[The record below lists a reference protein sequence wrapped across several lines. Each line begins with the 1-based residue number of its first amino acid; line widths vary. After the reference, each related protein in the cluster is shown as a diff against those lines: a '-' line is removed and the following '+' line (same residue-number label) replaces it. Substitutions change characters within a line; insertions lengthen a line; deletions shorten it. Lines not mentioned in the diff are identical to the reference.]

1 MVQQQKQEKYIKEII
16 DIKITDGKEKDGAS
30 ISDRFSIYSTERS
43 ESSAEGY
50 VPDLQWTEE
59 EERAVVNKI
68 DIRLMSFVLLMTFV
82 LNMDRTNISN
92 AISDNLP
99 ADLGFGING
108 VNTGTLVHSIVF
120 TVGTLFTNPIVK
132 RVGAHKWI
140 PILMNSWAIVT
151 WAHALIH
158 NFSGYIAVRLFVA
171 LTEAGFIPASLTY
184 LTGWYKTNE
193 LATRL
198 AWFWGIQSFASAFSG
213 LISFGIFRM
222 AGIGGLYGW
231 KWLFIIDGIF
241 THIVGIIA
249 FFYVPGSPATTA
261 GLLRGKNGWFTE
273 RERNIAVT
281 RVIRDDKTKKEQYER
296 ITWHD
301 VKISVTDTK
310 LWVHL
315 LITFVGI
322 MPHTPVGTYLPTLI
336 KGYGFDVTTSNLLTV
351 PSFFIGLV
359 ISIIVAK
366 SADRYGNYAL
376 HALIGCIWS
385 MVGFLV
391 LQFLPDN
398 AGRWSFYAAALF
410 VASTPSWH
418 GMQIAWMSSNLAPVG
433 KRTIAL
439 GAVIGSANI
448 CGVPGSQIYQASDA
462 PRFHVGN
469 WVNFGLMTIA
479 GIFFIFQ
486 RTRYSLTNKIRANK
500 WNAMSD
506 NDKKEYLRTTKSEGS
521 NRLDFRFRL

>member
-1 MVQQQKQEKYIKEII
+1 
-16 DIKITDGKEKDGAS
+16 
-30 ISDRFSIYSTERS
+30 
-43 ESSAEGY
+43 
-50 VPDLQWTEE
+50 
-59 EERAVVNKI
+59 
-68 DIRLMSFVLLMTFV
+68 
-82 LNMDRTNISN
+82 
-92 AISDNLP
+92 
-99 ADLGFGING
+99 
-108 VNTGTLVHSIVF
+108 
-120 TVGTLFTNPIVK
+120 
-132 RVGAHKWI
+132 
-140 PILMNSWAIVT
+140 
-151 WAHALIH
+151 
-158 NFSGYIAVRLFVA
+158 
-171 LTEAGFIPASLTY
+171 
-184 LTGWYKTNE
+184 
-193 LATRL
+193 
-198 AWFWGIQSFASAFSG
+198 
-213 LISFGIFRM
+213 
-222 AGIGGLYGW
+222 
-231 KWLFIIDGIF
+231 
-241 THIVGIIA
+241 
-249 FFYVPGSPATTA
+249 
-261 GLLRGKNGWFTE
+261 
-273 RERNIAVT
+273 
-281 RVIRDDKTKKEQYER
+281 
-296 ITWHD
+296 
-301 VKISVTDTK
+301 
-310 LWVHL
+310 
-315 LITFVGI
+315 

-351 PSFFIGLV
+351 PSFFIGLI

-448 CGVPGSQIYQASDA
+448 CGVPGSQIYRKYTSYRCIHRQLLTYYITEASDA

-479 GIFFIFQ
+479 GIFFVFQ